1 MKVFVTGGSGFIGT
15 IVVKDLISNGHEVVA
30 LARSESSKKK
40 LEALGVGEVAEGDLQ
55 DLDVLAKY
63 ARESDGVVHLA
74 FESTMEKF
82 FQSIEDDLAATM
94 AMVQA
99 LEGSGKPFI
108 STSGGLTGATALGSE
123 WPDEDSPIV
132 VHDTPFGLRTRNE
145 VEAMKYTKKG
155 VKVMTVILA
164 PIVHDVGDTHAFV
177 PMIAGMSKQLGS
189 VNYIDQGENLWT
201 AVHRLDAAPLYRLAL
216 EKGKAGQRF
225 NAIGEVIKFKAIAE
239 TVAAKLDLPTRS
251 VSLEAALEI
260 SPMGFIFGLN
270 APAHNELTKKRLGWE
285 PKHIKVIEDIEK
297 NYSFD

>member
-40 LEALGVGEVAEGDLQ
+40 LEALGVEEVALGDLQ

-189 VNYIDQGENLWT
+189 VNYIDQ
-201 AVHRLDAAPLYRLAL
+201 
-216 EKGKAGQRF
+216 AGQRF